1 MASGLKSTE
10 KPATL
15 EQLKKEVVEILRS
28 CDGNCLNISKFKSKY
43 ELKFRRNFE
52 EHYSALLKKKKFS
65 IFMAELDIVELQN
78 NRSSIL
84 MKLKESNP
92 RNLKSSGSGASCQQE
107 RSHSNEAKL
116 EKSRRRERLS
126 SAEDL
131 PNVASTAAVS
141 PGTKDESKQ
150 DMTDPSLVKC
160 APPVTVSP
168 QLEPTSS
175 VENKGM

>member
-28 CDGNCLNISKFKSKY
+28 CDGNCLNISKFKCKY
-43 ELKFRRNFE
+43 EQKFGRTFE
-52 EHYSALLKKKKFS
+52 EHYSALLKRKKFS
-65 IFMAELDIVELQN
+65 IFMAELDIVELQKN
-78 NRSSIL
+78 GSSIL
-84 MKLKESNP
+84 MKWKESNP
-92 RNLKSSGSGASCQQE
+92 CKLKSSGSGADCQQE
-107 RSHSNEAKL
+107 RSDSNEAKL

-131 PNVASTAAVS
+131 LNVASTDTVS
-141 PGTKDESKQ
+141 PGTKDESKR

-160 APPVTVSP
+160 ATPVTVSP
-168 QLEPTSS
+168 QSQPTSS